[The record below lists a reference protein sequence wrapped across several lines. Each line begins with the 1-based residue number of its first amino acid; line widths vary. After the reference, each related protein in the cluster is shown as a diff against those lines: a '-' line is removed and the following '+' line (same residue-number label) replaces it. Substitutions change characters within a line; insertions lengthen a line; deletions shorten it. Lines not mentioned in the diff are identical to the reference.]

1 MRKFQF
7 FSDWLNLNQVIK
19 EEMKGQS
26 LRDLASWGAGE
37 HNPVFSDLS
46 THYKRSFLVMTEQ
59 DEKSLKQS
67 VFLFK
72 LIKQKHAT
80 MCFVMQNCVL
90 ENDAW
95 KMAYAAYEW
104 AKNPAYQSEFT
115 SEIDNLLSTLIQ
127 VFILRMCTTAY
138 SEIHLNSNP

>member
-1 MRKFQF
+1 
-7 FSDWLNLNQVIK
+7 
-19 EEMKGQS
+19 
-26 LRDLASWGAGE
+26 
-37 HNPVFSDLS
+37 
-46 THYKRSFLVMTEQ
+46 
-59 DEKSLKQS
+59 
-67 VFLFK
+67 
-72 LIKQKHAT
+72 

-104 AKNPAYQSEFT
+104 AKNPAYQSEHT

-138 SEIHLNSNP
+138 REIHLNSNP